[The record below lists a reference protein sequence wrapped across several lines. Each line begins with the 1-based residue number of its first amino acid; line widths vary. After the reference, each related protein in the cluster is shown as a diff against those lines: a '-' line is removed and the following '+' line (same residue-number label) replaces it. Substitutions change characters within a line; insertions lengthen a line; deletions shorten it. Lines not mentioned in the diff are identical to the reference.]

1 MGAGI
6 IGVWALIHGT
16 GIGHQSVM
24 SELAA
29 TGIAQVFVMLFGT
42 YFLIKLFR
50 QHPITT
56 LRLEGFA
63 ETPVAAYLL
72 AIPTIFAAQFVG
84 SMLAVLW
91 EHVLQYFPTIY
102 HNIKEYEDLI
112 DEATKGAAI
121 SANTLPHA
129 LIVLLTI
136 AIIPP
141 LAEEVVFRGFA
152 QTNIERSGK
161 NKPRPYVAI
170 IWASLAFAAMHL
182 QPIELPGLLVLGLTL
197 GWLSYRTNN
206 LLVGSVAHAANNGI
220 IVLTLMMMPQV
231 EKSDAASSI
240 LGNVPTSVPYALT
253 VLALTLP
260 LFAMCLYFYH
270 AVTKPLHARYNS
282 QLQYEVLE
290 EDIEQEYEHLDVNDQ

>member
-1 MGAGI
+1 
-6 IGVWALIHGT
+6 
-16 GIGHQSVM
+16 
-24 SELAA
+24 
-29 TGIAQVFVMLFGT
+29 
-42 YFLIKLFR
+42 
-50 QHPITT
+50 
-56 LRLEGFA
+56 
-63 ETPVAAYLL
+63 
-72 AIPTIFAAQFVG
+72 
-84 SMLAVLW
+84 VLW
-91 EHVLQYFPTIY
+91 EHLLQYFPTIY
-102 HNIKEYEDLI
+102 HSIKNYEDLI

-161 NKPRPYVAI
+161 YKPRPYVAI

-220 IVLTLMMMPQV
+220 IVLTLMMLPQS
-231 EKSDAASSI
+231 EKSDSASSL
-240 LGNVPTSVPYALT
+240 LGNAPTSVSYALT
-253 VLALTLP
+253 VLAITLP
-260 LFAMCLYFYH
+260 LFLMCLYFYNT
-270 AVTKPLHARYNS
+270 VTRPLHARYNS
-282 QLQYEVLE
+282 QTQYEEHEDDLE
-290 EDIEQEYEHLDVNDQ
+290 TEYSHLETNDQ